1 MDFSVLYKSIMNYG
15 IYREAVHGKVFEPVP
30 MFWNFISGILIGMP
44 FQLFQI
50 QALIVSFLTNLLN
63 ISGSLKSVQVTMM
76 NNSKAIFLGFIGGSN
91 GTIAQAS
98 GAGMLLAIT
107 GFYLF
112 YQYTNGKGNFMRS
125 FIHLM
130 AVVATMFFFFG
141 SFTVRTP
148 HGQVKTEMG
157 GQILFDTVTNV
168 ADTAKK
174 EINNGMT
181 GFSNAEQSGDFIE
194 NYVVKPTANFINTG
208 NPAGI
213 IDSKTGETFDYEAA
227 SGKKQVG
234 GKKGQDY
241 VDNLSK
247 KDDYLKNDG
256 KQLGFQVAA
265 GFMGGMNLWIYSI
278 PIIAVN
284 STISALSLLVCVFV
298 IIIPL
303 SALLS
308 FIPWFR
314 NAFFTTI
321 KTTLGL
327 LVAPSI
333 LSVMLGFL
341 FFLMTQIDYAVL
353 SMIIG
358 KPQTNLEAAVSGLG
372 SIEFLIFLPVVFIL
386 KIVFMIVLW
395 KNRSGISQ
403 KISGTNMAAGNAELS
418 HMKMEWENLKNGFKE
433 KAEGGT
439 KVAVGAATENP
450 ALIADGASMVAPSM
464 TKGYSHFQDVK
475 ERRSEEIS
483 EPEIEETSEIEGIK
497 EETSENM
504 QVDEIPSE
512 ESQEIE
518 VATEGEVLSDEM
530 DNLEQEHTE
539 NFISEENQTIET
551 LETDKSDEV
560 DETMDVQNLQEN
572 TFIEKSFA
580 MEENLVSYEGV
591 IDEKDLISWEEANYD
606 LQEVRV

>member
-1 MDFSVLYKSIMNYG
+1 MNFSVLYKSIMNYG
-15 IYREAVHGKVFEPVP
+15 IYHETVHGKIVEPVP
-30 MFWNFISGILIGMP
+30 MFWNFISGIIIGMP

-76 NNSKAIFLGFIGGSN
+76 NNAKTIFLGFIGGSN

-141 SFTVRTP
+141 NFTVRTP
-148 HGQVKTEMG
+148 NGQFKTEMG

-208 NPAGI
+208 NPAGVV
-213 IDSKTGETFDYEAA
+213 DSETGKTFDYDKAKG
-227 SGKKQVG
+227 SG
-234 GKKGQDY
+234 GQAY
-241 VDNLSK
+241 VDDLAKGSK
-247 KDDYLKNDG
+247 GNPYLKNDG
-256 KQLGFQVAA
+256 KQLGFQIAA
-265 GFMGGMNLWIYSI
+265 GVMGGMNLWIYSV

-284 STISALSLLVCVFV
+284 STISALSLLVCVF
-298 IIIPL
+298 IILIPL

-341 FFLMTQIDYAVL
+341 FFLMTQIDYGVL

-418 HMKMEWENLKNGFKE
+418 HMKMEWENLKNGIKE
-433 KAEGGT
+433 KAEGGA

-450 ALIADGASMVAPSM
+450 ALIADGASMVAPNM
-464 TKGYSHFQDVK
+464 TNGFNRFQDMK
-475 ERRSEEIS
+475 EQRSEEVP
-483 EPEIEETSEIEGIK
+483 EPEVEENK

-504 QVDEIPSE
+504 QLDEIPSE

-518 VATEGEVLSDEM
+518 VPSEVEVFQDEV
-530 DNLEQEHTE
+530 DSLEPEHTE

-551 LETDKSDEV
+551 LETEETDEPV
-560 DETMDVQNLQEN
+560 DVQNLQDDSLVE
-572 TFIEKSFA
+572 TSFA
-580 MEENLVSYEGV
+580 MEETPVNDEAV
-591 IDEKDLISWEEANYD
+591 IDEKDLISWEEASHD

>member
-1 MDFSVLYKSIMNYG
+1 MNFSVLYKSIMNYG
-15 IYREAVHGKVFEPVP
+15 IYHETVHGKIVEPVP
-30 MFWNFISGILIGMP
+30 MFWNFISGIIIGMP

-76 NNSKAIFLGFIGGSN
+76 NNAKTIFLGFIGGSN

-141 SFTVRTP
+141 NFTVRTP
-148 HGQVKTEMG
+148 NGQFKTEMG

-168 ADTAKK
+168 ADNEKK

-208 NPAGI
+208 NPAGVV
-213 IDSKTGETFDYEAA
+213 DSETGKTFDYDKAKG
-227 SGKKQVG
+227 SG
-234 GKKGQDY
+234 GQDY
-241 VDNLSK
+241 VDKLAKGVKGNP
-247 KDDYLKNDG
+247 YLKNDG
-256 KQLGFQVAA
+256 KQLGFQIAA
-265 GFMGGMNLWIYSI
+265 GVMGGMNLWIYSV

-284 STISALSLLVCVFV
+284 STISALSLLVCVF
-298 IIIPL
+298 IILIPL

-341 FFLMTQIDYAVL
+341 FFLMTQIDYGVL
-353 SMIIG
+353 SLIIG

-403 KISGTNMAAGNAELS
+403 KISGTNMAAGNAEFS
-418 HMKMEWENLKNGFKE
+418 HMKMEWEQFKRSFKKN
-433 KAEGGT
+433 AEGGAKIAT
-439 KVAVGAATENP
+439 GVATENP
-450 ALIADGASMVAPSM
+450 ALIADGASMVAPNM
-464 TKGYSHFQDVK
+464 TKGFNRFQDMK
-475 ERRSEEIS
+475 EQRSEEVS
-483 EPEIEETSEIEGIK
+483 EPEIEENK

-518 VATEGEVLSDEM
+518 VSSEAEMFPDEVDS
-530 DNLEQEHTE
+530 LEPEHTE

-551 LETDKSDEV
+551 LETEETDEPV
-560 DETMDVQNLQEN
+560 DVQNLQDDSLVE
-572 TFIEKSFA
+572 TSFA
-580 MEENLVSYEGV
+580 MEETPVNDEAV
-591 IDEKDLISWEEANYD
+591 IDEKDLISWEEASHD

>member
-1 MDFSVLYKSIMNYG
+1 MNYG
-15 IYREAVHGKVFEPVP
+15 IYHETVHGKIVEPVP
-30 MFWNFISGILIGMP
+30 MFWNFISGIIIGMP

-76 NNSKAIFLGFIGGSN
+76 NNAKTIFLGFIGGSN

-141 SFTVRTP
+141 NFTVRTP
-148 HGQVKTEMG
+148 NGQFKTEMG

-208 NPAGI
+208 NPAGVV
-213 IDSKTGETFDYEAA
+213 DSETGKTFDYDKAKG
-227 SGKKQVG
+227 SG
-234 GKKGQDY
+234 GQAY
-241 VDNLSK
+241 VDDLAKGSK
-247 KDDYLKNDG
+247 GNPYLKNDG
-256 KQLGFQVAA
+256 KQLGFQIAA
-265 GFMGGMNLWIYSI
+265 GVMGGMNLWIYSV

-284 STISALSLLVCVFV
+284 STISALSLLVCVF
-298 IIIPL
+298 IILIPL

-341 FFLMTQIDYAVL
+341 FFLMTQIDYGVL
-353 SMIIG
+353 SLIIG

-403 KISGTNMAAGNAELS
+403 KISGTNMAAGNAEFS
-418 HMKMEWENLKNGFKE
+418 HMKMEWEQFKRSFKKN
-433 KAEGGT
+433 AEGGAKIAT
-439 KVAVGAATENP
+439 GVATENP
-450 ALIADGASMVAPSM
+450 ALIADGASMVAPNM
-464 TKGYSHFQDVK
+464 TNGFNRFQDMK
-475 ERRSEEIS
+475 EQRSEEVF
-483 EPEIEETSEIEGIK
+483 EPEIKENK

-518 VATEGEVLSDEM
+518 VSSEAEMFPDEVDS
-530 DNLEQEHTE
+530 LEPEHTE

-551 LETDKSDEV
+551 LETEETDEPV
-560 DETMDVQNLQEN
+560 DVQNLQDDSLVE
-572 TFIEKSFA
+572 TSFA
-580 MEENLVSYEGV
+580 MEETPVNDEAV
-591 IDEKDLISWEEANYD
+591 IDEKDLISWEEASHD
-606 LQEVRV
+606 LQEVRI

>member
-1 MDFSVLYKSIMNYG
+1 MNYG
-15 IYREAVHGKVFEPVP
+15 IYHETVHGKIVEPVP
-30 MFWNFISGILIGMP
+30 MFWNFISGIIIGMP

-76 NNSKAIFLGFIGGSN
+76 NNAKTIFLGFIGGSN

-141 SFTVRTP
+141 NFTVRTP
-148 HGQVKTEMG
+148 NGQFKTEMG

-208 NPAGI
+208 NPAGVV
-213 IDSKTGETFDYEAA
+213 DSETGKTFDYDKAKS
-227 SGKKQVG
+227 SG
-234 GKKGQDY
+234 GQAY
-241 VDNLSK
+241 VDDLAKGSK
-247 KDDYLKNDG
+247 GNPYLKNDG
-256 KQLGFQVAA
+256 KQLGFQIAA
-265 GFMGGMNLWIYSI
+265 GVMGGMNLWIYSV

-284 STISALSLLVCVFV
+284 STISALSLLVCVF
-298 IIIPL
+298 IILIPL

-341 FFLMTQIDYAVL
+341 FFLMTQIDYGVL

-418 HMKMEWENLKNGFKE
+418 HMKMEWENLKNGIKE
-433 KAEGGT
+433 KAEGGA

-450 ALIADGASMVAPSM
+450 ALIADGASMVAPNM
-464 TKGYSHFQDVK
+464 TNGFNRFQDMK
-475 ERRSEEIS
+475 EQRSEEVP
-483 EPEIEETSEIEGIK
+483 EPEVEENK

-518 VATEGEVLSDEM
+518 VPSEVEVFQDEV
-530 DNLEQEHTE
+530 DSLEPEHTE

-551 LETDKSDEV
+551 LETEETDEPV
-560 DETMDVQNLQEN
+560 DVQNLQDDSLVE
-572 TFIEKSFA
+572 TSFA
-580 MEENLVSYEGV
+580 MEETPVNDEAV
-591 IDEKDLISWEEANYD
+591 IDEKDLISWEEASHD

>member
-1 MDFSVLYKSIMNYG
+1 MNFSVLYKSIMNYG
-15 IYREAVHGKVFEPVP
+15 IYHETVHGKIVEPVP
-30 MFWNFISGILIGMP
+30 MFWNFISGIIIGMP

-76 NNSKAIFLGFIGGSN
+76 NNAKTIFLGFIGGSN

-141 SFTVRTP
+141 NFTVRTP
-148 HGQVKTEMG
+148 NGQYKTEMG

-208 NPAGI
+208 NPAGVV
-213 IDSKTGETFDYEAA
+213 DSETGKTFDYDKAKG
-227 SGKKQVG
+227 SG
-234 GKKGQDY
+234 GQAY
-241 VDNLSK
+241 VDDLAKGSK
-247 KDDYLKNDG
+247 GNPYLKNDG
-256 KQLGFQVAA
+256 KQLGFQIAA
-265 GFMGGMNLWIYSI
+265 GVMGGMNLWIYSV

-284 STISALSLLVCVFV
+284 STISALSLLVCVF
-298 IIIPL
+298 IILIPL

-341 FFLMTQIDYAVL
+341 FFLMTQIDYGVL
-353 SMIIG
+353 SLIIG

-386 KIVFMIVLW
+386 KIVFMIILW

-403 KISGTNMAAGNAELS
+403 KISGTNMAAGNAEFS
-418 HMKMEWENLKNGFKE
+418 HMKMEWEQFKRGFK
-433 KAEGGT
+433 KNAEGGAKIAT
-439 KVAVGAATENP
+439 GVATENP
-450 ALIADGASMVAPSM
+450 ALIVDGASMVAPNM
-464 TKGYSHFQDVK
+464 TNGFNRFQDMK
-475 ERRSEEIS
+475 EQRSEEVS
-483 EPEIEETSEIEGIK
+483 EPEIEENK

-518 VATEGEVLSDEM
+518 VPSEVDMFPDEM
-530 DNLEQEHTE
+530 DGLEQEHTE

-551 LETDKSDEV
+551 LETEETDEPV
-560 DETMDVQNLQEN
+560 DVQNLQDDSLVE
-572 TFIEKSFA
+572 TSFA
-580 MEENLVSYEGV
+580 MEETPVNDEVV
-591 IDEKDLISWEEANYD
+591 IDEKDLISWEEASHD

>member
-1 MDFSVLYKSIMNYG
+1 MNFSVLYKSIMNYG
-15 IYREAVHGKVFEPVP
+15 IYHETVHGKIVEPVP
-30 MFWNFISGILIGMP
+30 MFWNFISGIIIGMP

-50 QALIVSFLTNLLN
+50 QALIVSFLTNLFN

-76 NNSKAIFLGFIGGSN
+76 NNAKTIFLGFIGGSN

-141 SFTVRTP
+141 NFTVRTP
-148 HGQVKTEMG
+148 NGQFKTEMG

-208 NPAGI
+208 NPAGVV
-213 IDSKTGETFDYEAA
+213 DSETGKTFDYDKAKG
-227 SGKKQVG
+227 SG
-234 GKKGQDY
+234 GQDY
-241 VDNLSK
+241 VDKLAKGAKGNP
-247 KDDYLKNDG
+247 YLKNDG
-256 KQLGFQVAA
+256 KQLGFQIAA
-265 GFMGGMNLWIYSI
+265 GVMGGMNLWIYSV

-284 STISALSLLVCVFV
+284 STISALSLLVCVF
-298 IIIPL
+298 IILIPL

-341 FFLMTQIDYAVL
+341 FFLMTQIDYGVL

-403 KISGTNMAAGNAELS
+403 KISGTNMATGNAELS
-418 HMKMEWENLKNGFKE
+418 HMKMEWENFKNEFKE
-433 KAEGGT
+433 KAEGGA
-439 KVAVGAATENP
+439 KVAAGVATENP
-450 ALIADGASMVAPSM
+450 AFIADGASMVAPNM
-464 TKGYSHFQDVK
+464 TRGYNCFQEMKQQPSENLQEPEKQMEEQSPNDIQVSD
-475 ERRSEEIS
+475 ETQLQDQNASEE
-483 EPEIEETSEIEGIK
+483 
-497 EETSENM
+497 N
-504 QVDEIPSE
+504 QN
-512 ESQEIE
+512 IE
-518 VATEGEVLSDEM
+518 VPPEEHILTAEGNSTE
-530 DNLEQEHTE
+530 LENTE
-539 NFISEENQTIET
+539 NFISEENQT
-551 LETDKSDEV
+551 LENEGTTEQV
-560 DETMDVQNLQEN
+560 DVQDLKDNPD
-572 TFIEKSFA
+572 IEKSFA
-580 MEENLVSYEGV
+580 TEEEPMIEASMNQS
-591 IDEKDLISWEEANYD
+591 DFISWEEANYD
-606 LQEVRV
+606 LQEVRVEA

>member
-1 MDFSVLYKSIMNYG
+1 MNFSALYKSIMNYG
-15 IYREAVHGKVFEPVP
+15 IYHETVHGKIAEPVP
-30 MFWNFISGILIGMP
+30 MFWNFISGIIIGMP
-44 FQLFQI
+44 FQIFQI
-50 QALIVSFLTNLLN
+50 QALVVSFLTNLLN
-63 ISGSLKSVQVTMM
+63 ISGSLKSVQATMM
-76 NNSKAIFLGFIGGSN
+76 TNAKAIFLGFIGGSN
-91 GTIAQAS
+91 GAIAQAS

-112 YQYTNGKGNFMRS
+112 YQYTNGKGNFMRA

-141 SFTVRTP
+141 NFTVTTQA
-148 HGQVKTEMG
+148 GNSKTAMG
-157 GQILFDTVTNV
+157 GQILFDTVTNI

-174 EINNGMT
+174 QITNGMT
-181 GFSNAEQSGDFIE
+181 GFSEANQSGDFIE

-213 IDSKTGETFDYEAA
+213 VDSKTGETFDYAKA
-227 SGKKQVG
+227 
-234 GKKGQDY
+234 KGDDGQKY
-241 VDNLSK
+241 VDKLSK

-256 KQLGFQVAA
+256 KQLGFQIAA
-265 GFMGGMNLWIYSI
+265 GFMGGINLWIYAV

-284 STISALSLLVCVFV
+284 STISALSLLVCVF
-298 IIIPL
+298 IILIPL

-341 FFLMTQIDYAVL
+341 FFLMTQIDYGVL
-353 SMIIG
+353 SLIIG

-386 KIVFMIVLW
+386 KVVFMIILW

-403 KISGTNMAAGNAELS
+403 KISGTNMAAGNAEFS
-418 HMKMEWENLKNGFKE
+418 HMKMEWENFKNGFKE
-433 KAEGGT
+433 KAEGGA
-439 KVAVGAATENP
+439 KVAAGVATENP
-450 ALIADGASMVAPSM
+450 ALIADGASMVAPNI
-464 TKGYSHFQDVK
+464 TKGYNQLK
-475 ERRSEEIS
+475 EMKQQ
-483 EPEIEETSEIEGIK
+483 P
-497 EETSENM
+497 SENM
-504 QVDEIPSE
+504 QEPEKQMEEQNPNDGQVPNESQLEGQNASEENQNIEVPSE
-512 ESQEIE
+512 EHILTAEDNS
-518 VATEGEVLSDEM
+518 TE
-530 DNLEQEHTE
+530 LENTE
-539 NFISEENQTIET
+539 NFISEENQT
-551 LETDKSDEV
+551 LENEEITEQV
-560 DETMDVQNLQEN
+560 DVQDLQDN
-572 TFIEKSFA
+572 PDIEKSFA
-580 MEENLVSYEGV
+580 PEETPIIEVEVDQS
-591 IDEKDLISWEEANYD
+591 DLISWEEANRD

>member
-1 MDFSVLYKSIMNYG
+1 MNFSVLYKSIMNYG
-15 IYREAVHGKVFEPVP
+15 IYHETVHGKIVEPVP
-30 MFWNFISGILIGMP
+30 MFWNFISGIIIGMP

-76 NNSKAIFLGFIGGSN
+76 NNAKTIFLGFIGGSN
-91 GTIAQAS
+91 GKIAQAS

-141 SFTVRTP
+141 NFTVRTP
-148 HGQVKTEMG
+148 NGQFKTEMG

-208 NPAGI
+208 NPAGVV
-213 IDSKTGETFDYEAA
+213 DSETGKTFDYDKAKG
-227 SGKKQVG
+227 SG
-234 GKKGQDY
+234 GQDY
-241 VDNLSK
+241 VDKLAKSAKGNP
-247 KDDYLKNDG
+247 YLKNDC
-256 KQLGFQVAA
+256 KQLGFQIAA
-265 GFMGGMNLWIYSI
+265 GVMGGMNLWIYSV

-284 STISALSLLVCVFV
+284 STISALSLLVCVF
-298 IIIPL
+298 IILIPL

-341 FFLMTQIDYAVL
+341 FFLMTQIDYGVL

-418 HMKMEWENLKNGFKE
+418 HMKMEWENLKNGIKE
-433 KAEGGT
+433 KAEGGA
-439 KVAVGAATENP
+439 KFAVGAATENP
-450 ALIADGASMVAPSM
+450 ALIADGASMVAPNI
-464 TKGYSHFQDVK
+464 TKGYNQLQEMK
-475 ERRSEEIS
+475 QQPSEEVP
-483 EPEIEETSEIEGIK
+483 EPEVEENK

-504 QVDEIPSE
+504 QVDKIPSE

-518 VATEGEVLSDEM
+518 VPSEAEMFPDEVDS
-530 DNLEQEHTE
+530 LEPEHTE

-551 LETDKSDEV
+551 LETEETDEPV
-560 DETMDVQNLQEN
+560 DVQNLQDDSLVE
-572 TFIEKSFA
+572 TSFA
-580 MEENLVSYEGV
+580 MEETPVNDEAV
-591 IDEKDLISWEEANYD
+591 IDEKDLISWEEASQD

>member
-1 MDFSVLYKSIMNYG
+1 MNFSVLYKSIMNYG
-15 IYREAVHGKVFEPVP
+15 IYHETVHGKIVEPVP
-30 MFWNFISGILIGMP
+30 MFWNFISGIIIGMP

-76 NNSKAIFLGFIGGSN
+76 NNAKTIFLGFIGGSN

-141 SFTVRTP
+141 NFTVRTP
-148 HGQVKTEMG
+148 NGQFKTEMG

-208 NPAGI
+208 NPAGVV
-213 IDSKTGETFDYEAA
+213 DSETGKTFDYDKAKG
-227 SGKKQVG
+227 SG
-234 GKKGQDY
+234 GQAY
-241 VDNLSK
+241 VDDLAKGSK
-247 KDDYLKNDG
+247 GNPYLKNDG
-256 KQLGFQVAA
+256 KQLGFQIAA
-265 GFMGGMNLWIYSI
+265 GVMGGMNLWIYSV

-284 STISALSLLVCVFV
+284 STISALSLLVCVF
-298 IIIPL
+298 IILIPL

-341 FFLMTQIDYAVL
+341 FFLMTQIDYGVL

-403 KISGTNMAAGNAELS
+403 KISGTNMAAGNAEFS
-418 HMKMEWENLKNGFKE
+418 HMKMEWEQFKRSFKKN
-433 KAEGGT
+433 AEGGAKIAT
-439 KVAVGAATENP
+439 GVATENP
-450 ALIADGASMVAPSM
+450 ALIVDGASMVAPNM
-464 TKGYSHFQDVK
+464 TNGFNRFQDMK
-475 ERRSEEIS
+475 EQRSEEVS
-483 EPEIEETSEIEGIK
+483 EPEVEENK
-497 EETSENM
+497 EETSDM

-518 VATEGEVLSDEM
+518 VSSEAEMFPDEVDS
-530 DNLEQEHTE
+530 LEPEHTE

-551 LETDKSDEV
+551 LETEETDEPV
-560 DETMDVQNLQEN
+560 DVQNLQDDSLVE
-572 TFIEKSFA
+572 TSFA
-580 MEENLVSYEGV
+580 MEETPVNDEAV
-591 IDEKDLISWEEANYD
+591 IDEKDLISWEEASHD

>member
-1 MDFSVLYKSIMNYG
+1 MNFSVLYKSIMNYG
-15 IYREAVHGKVFEPVP
+15 IYHETVHGKIVEPVP
-30 MFWNFISGILIGMP
+30 MFWNFISGIIIGMP

-76 NNSKAIFLGFIGGSN
+76 NNAKTIFLGFIGGSN

-141 SFTVRTP
+141 NFTVRTP
-148 HGQVKTEMG
+148 NGQYKTEMG

-208 NPAGI
+208 NPAGVV
-213 IDSKTGETFDYEAA
+213 DSETGKTFDYDKAKD
-227 SGKKQVG
+227 SG
-234 GKKGQDY
+234 GQAY
-241 VDNLSK
+241 VDDLAKGSK
-247 KDDYLKNDG
+247 GNPYLKNDG
-256 KQLGFQVAA
+256 KQLGFQIAA
-265 GFMGGMNLWIYSI
+265 GVMGGMNLWIYSV

-284 STISALSLLVCVFV
+284 STISALSLLVCVF
-298 IIIPL
+298 IILIPL

-341 FFLMTQIDYAVL
+341 FFLMTQIDYGVL
-353 SMIIG
+353 SLIIG
-358 KPQTNLEAAVSGLG
+358 KPQINLEAAVSGLG

-403 KISGTNMAAGNAELS
+403 KISGTNMAAGNAEFS
-418 HMKMEWENLKNGFKE
+418 HMKMEWEQFKRGFK
-433 KAEGGT
+433 KNAEGGAKIAT
-439 KVAVGAATENP
+439 GVATENP
-450 ALIADGASMVAPSM
+450 ALIADGASMVAPNM
-464 TKGYSHFQDVK
+464 TNGFNRFQDMK
-475 ERRSEEIS
+475 EQRSEEVS
-483 EPEIEETSEIEGIK
+483 EPEMEENK

-518 VATEGEVLSDEM
+518 VPSEADMFLDEM
-530 DNLEQEHTE
+530 DGLEQEHTE

-551 LETDKSDEV
+551 LETE
-560 DETMDVQNLQEN
+560 ETEEPVDVQNLQDDSLVE
-572 TFIEKSFA
+572 TSFA
-580 MEENLVSYEGV
+580 MEETPVNDEAV
-591 IDEKDLISWEEANYD
+591 IDEKDLISWEEASHD

>member
-1 MDFSVLYKSIMNYG
+1 MNFSVLYKSIMNYG
-15 IYREAVHGKVFEPVP
+15 IYHETVHGKIVEPVP
-30 MFWNFISGILIGMP
+30 MFWNFISGIIIGMP

-76 NNSKAIFLGFIGGSN
+76 NNAKTIFLGFIGGSN

-112 YQYTNGKGNFMRS
+112 YQYTNGKGNFIRS

-141 SFTVRTP
+141 NFTVRTP
-148 HGQVKTEMG
+148 NGQFKTEMG

-208 NPAGI
+208 NPAGVV
-213 IDSKTGETFDYEAA
+213 DSETGKTFDYAKA
-227 SGKKQVG
+227 KGSG
-234 GKKGQDY
+234 GQDY
-241 VDNLSK
+241 VDKLAKGSK
-247 KDDYLKNDG
+247 GNPYLKNDG
-256 KQLGFQVAA
+256 KQLGFQIAA
-265 GFMGGMNLWIYSI
+265 GVMGGMNLWIYSV

-284 STISALSLLVCVFV
+284 STISALSLLVCVF
-298 IIIPL
+298 IILIPL

-341 FFLMTQIDYAVL
+341 FFLMTQIDYGVL
-353 SMIIG
+353 SLIIG

-403 KISGTNMAAGNAELS
+403 KISGTNMAAGNAEFS
-418 HMKMEWENLKNGFKE
+418 HMKMEWEQFKRGFK
-433 KAEGGT
+433 KNAEGGAKIAT
-439 KVAVGAATENP
+439 GVATENP
-450 ALIADGASMVAPSM
+450 ALIADGASMVAPNM
-464 TKGYSHFQDVK
+464 TNGFNRFQNMK
-475 ERRSEEIS
+475 EQRSEEVS
-483 EPEIEETSEIEGIK
+483 EPEIEENK

-518 VATEGEVLSDEM
+518 VPSEVDMFPDEM
-530 DNLEQEHTE
+530 DGLEQEHTE

-551 LETDKSDEV
+551 LEIEETDEPV
-560 DETMDVQNLQEN
+560 DVQNLQDDSLVE
-572 TFIEKSFA
+572 TSFA
-580 MEENLVSYEGV
+580 MEETPVNDEAV
-591 IDEKDLISWEEANYD
+591 IDEKDLISWEEASHD

>member
-1 MDFSVLYKSIMNYG
+1 MNFSVLYKSIMNYG
-15 IYREAVHGKVFEPVP
+15 IYHETVHGKIVEPVP
-30 MFWNFISGILIGMP
+30 MFWNFISGIIIGMP

-76 NNSKAIFLGFIGGSN
+76 NNAKTIFLGFIGGSN

-141 SFTVRTP
+141 NFTVRTP
-148 HGQVKTEMG
+148 NGQFKTEMG
-157 GQILFDTVTNV
+157 GQVLFDTVTNV

-208 NPAGI
+208 NPAGVV
-213 IDSKTGETFDYEAA
+213 DSETGKTFDYDKAKG
-227 SGKKQVG
+227 SG
-234 GKKGQDY
+234 GQAY
-241 VDNLSK
+241 VDDLAKGAKGNP
-247 KDDYLKNDG
+247 YLKNDG
-256 KQLGFQVAA
+256 KQLGFQIAA
-265 GFMGGMNLWIYSI
+265 GVMGGMNLWIYSV

-284 STISALSLLVCVFV
+284 STISALSLLVCVF
-298 IIIPL
+298 IILIPL

-341 FFLMTQIDYAVL
+341 FFLMTQIDYGVL

-372 SIEFLIFLPVVFIL
+372 SIEFLILLPVVFIL

-403 KISGTNMAAGNAELS
+403 KISGTNMATGNAELS
-418 HMKMEWENLKNGFKE
+418 HMKMEWENFKNEFKE
-433 KAEGGT
+433 KAEGGA

-450 ALIADGASMVAPSM
+450 AFIADGASMVAPNM
-464 TKGYSHFQDVK
+464 TRGYNCFQEMKQQPSENLQEPEKQMEEQRPNDIQVSD
-475 ERRSEEIS
+475 ETQLQDQNASEE
-483 EPEIEETSEIEGIK
+483 
-497 EETSENM
+497 N
-504 QVDEIPSE
+504 QN
-512 ESQEIE
+512 IE
-518 VATEGEVLSDEM
+518 VPPEEHILTAEGNSTE
-530 DNLEQEHTE
+530 LENTE
-539 NFISEENQTIET
+539 NFISEENQR
-551 LETDKSDEV
+551 LENEGTTEQV
-560 DETMDVQNLQEN
+560 DVQDLKDNPD
-572 TFIEKSFA
+572 IEKSFA
-580 MEENLVSYEGV
+580 TEEEPMIEASMNQS
-591 IDEKDLISWEEANYD
+591 DFISWEEANYD
-606 LQEVRV
+606 LQEVRVEA

>member
-1 MDFSVLYKSIMNYG
+1 MNFSVLYKSIMNYG
-15 IYREAVHGKVFEPVP
+15 IYHETVHGKIVEPVP
-30 MFWNFISGILIGMP
+30 MFWNFISGIIIGMP

-76 NNSKAIFLGFIGGSN
+76 NNAKTIFLGFIGGSN

-141 SFTVRTP
+141 NFTVRTP
-148 HGQVKTEMG
+148 NGQFKTEMG

-208 NPAGI
+208 NPAGVV
-213 IDSKTGETFDYEAA
+213 DSETGKTFDYDKAKG
-227 SGKKQVG
+227 SG
-234 GKKGQDY
+234 GQAY
-241 VDNLSK
+241 VDDLAKGSK
-247 KDDYLKNDG
+247 GNPYLKNDG
-256 KQLGFQVAA
+256 KQLGFQIAA
-265 GFMGGMNLWIYSI
+265 GVMGGMNLWIYSV

-284 STISALSLLVCVFV
+284 STISALSLLVCVF
-298 IIIPL
+298 IILIPL

-341 FFLMTQIDYAVL
+341 FFLMTQIDYGVL
-353 SMIIG
+353 SLIIG

-403 KISGTNMAAGNAELS
+403 KISGTNMATGNAEFS
-418 HMKMEWENLKNGFKE
+418 HMKMEWEQFKRGFK
-433 KAEGGT
+433 KNAEGGAKIAT
-439 KVAVGAATENP
+439 GVATENP
-450 ALIADGASMVAPSM
+450 ALIADGASMVAPNM
-464 TKGYSHFQDVK
+464 TNGFNRFQDMK
-475 ERRSEEIS
+475 EQRSEEVS
-483 EPEIEETSEIEGIK
+483 EPEIEENK

-518 VATEGEVLSDEM
+518 VPSEAEMFPDEM
-530 DNLEQEHTE
+530 DGLEQEHTE

-551 LETDKSDEV
+551 LEIEETDEPV
-560 DETMDVQNLQEN
+560 DVQNLQDDSLVE
-572 TFIEKSFA
+572 TSFA
-580 MEENLVSYEGV
+580 MEETPVNDEAV
-591 IDEKDLISWEEANYD
+591 IDEKDLISWEEASHD
-606 LQEVRV
+606 LQEVRI

>member
-1 MDFSVLYKSIMNYG
+1 MNFSVLYKSIMNYG
-15 IYREAVHGKVFEPVP
+15 IYHETVHGKIVEPVP
-30 MFWNFISGILIGMP
+30 MFWNFISGIIIGMP

-76 NNSKAIFLGFIGGSN
+76 NNAKTIFLGFIGGSN

-141 SFTVRTP
+141 NFTVRTP
-148 HGQVKTEMG
+148 NGQFKTEMG

-181 GFSNAEQSGDFIE
+181 GFSNAAQSGDFIE

-208 NPAGI
+208 NPAGVV
-213 IDSKTGETFDYEAA
+213 DSETGKTFDYDKAKS
-227 SGKKQVG
+227 SG
-234 GKKGQDY
+234 GQAY
-241 VDNLSK
+241 VDDLAKGSK
-247 KDDYLKNDG
+247 GNPYLKNDG
-256 KQLGFQVAA
+256 KQLGFQIAA
-265 GFMGGMNLWIYSI
+265 GVMGGMNLWIYSV

-284 STISALSLLVCVFV
+284 STISALSLLVCVF
-298 IIIPL
+298 IILIPL

-341 FFLMTQIDYAVL
+341 FFLMTQIDYGVL

-433 KAEGGT
+433 KAEGGA

-450 ALIADGASMVAPSM
+450 ALIADGASMVMVAPNM
-464 TKGYSHFQDVK
+464 TNGFNRFQDMK
-475 ERRSEEIS
+475 EQRSEEVP
-483 EPEIEETSEIEGIK
+483 EPEVEENK

-518 VATEGEVLSDEM
+518 VPSEVDVFPDEV
-530 DNLEQEHTE
+530 DSLEPEHTE

-551 LETDKSDEV
+551 LETEETDEPV
-560 DETMDVQNLQEN
+560 DVQNLQDDSLVE
-572 TFIEKSFA
+572 TSFA
-580 MEENLVSYEGV
+580 MEERPVNDDVV
-591 IDEKDLISWEEANYD
+591 IDEKDLISWEEASHD

>member
-1 MDFSVLYKSIMNYG
+1 MNYG
-15 IYREAVHGKVFEPVP
+15 IYHETVHGKIVEPVP
-30 MFWNFISGILIGMP
+30 MFWNFISGIIIGMP

-63 ISGSLKSVQVTMM
+63 ISGSLKSVQVTMI
-76 NNSKAIFLGFIGGSN
+76 NNAKTIFLGFIGGSN

-141 SFTVRTP
+141 NFTVRTP
-148 HGQVKTEMG
+148 NGQFKTEMG
-157 GQILFDTVTNV
+157 GQILFDTVTSV

-208 NPAGI
+208 NPAGVV
-213 IDSKTGETFDYEAA
+213 DSETGKTFDYDKAKG
-227 SGKKQVG
+227 SG
-234 GKKGQDY
+234 GQDY
-241 VDNLSK
+241 VDKLAKGAKGNP
-247 KDDYLKNDG
+247 YLKNDG
-256 KQLGFQVAA
+256 KQLGFQIAA
-265 GFMGGMNLWIYSI
+265 GVMGGMNLWIYSV

-284 STISALSLLVCVFV
+284 STISALSLLVCVF
-298 IIIPL
+298 IILIPL

-308 FIPWFR
+308 FISWFR

-341 FFLMTQIDYAVL
+341 FFLMTQIDYGVL
-353 SMIIG
+353 SLIIG

-403 KISGTNMAAGNAELS
+403 KISGTNMAAGNAEFS
-418 HMKMEWENLKNGFKE
+418 QMKMEWEQFKRGFK
-433 KAEGGT
+433 KNAEGGAKIAT
-439 KVAVGAATENP
+439 GVATENP
-450 ALIADGASMVAPSM
+450 ALIVDGASMVAPNM
-464 TKGYSHFQDVK
+464 TNGFNRFQDMK
-475 ERRSEEIS
+475 EQRSEEVS
-483 EPEIEETSEIEGIK
+483 EPEIEENK

-518 VATEGEVLSDEM
+518 VSSEAEMFPDEVDS
-530 DNLEQEHTE
+530 LEPEHTE

-551 LETDKSDEV
+551 LETEETDEPV
-560 DETMDVQNLQEN
+560 DVQNLQDDSLVE
-572 TFIEKSFA
+572 TSFA
-580 MEENLVSYEGV
+580 MEETPVNDEVV
-591 IDEKDLISWEEANYD
+591 IDEKDLISWEEASHD

>member
-1 MDFSVLYKSIMNYG
+1 MNFSVLYKSIMNYG
-15 IYREAVHGKVFEPVP
+15 IYHETVHGKIVEPVP
-30 MFWNFISGILIGMP
+30 MFWNFISGIIIGMP

-76 NNSKAIFLGFIGGSN
+76 NNAKTIFLGFIGGSN

-141 SFTVRTP
+141 NFTVRTP
-148 HGQVKTEMG
+148 NGQFKTEMG

-208 NPAGI
+208 NPAGVV
-213 IDSKTGETFDYEAA
+213 DSETGKTFDYDKAKG
-227 SGKKQVG
+227 SG
-234 GKKGQDY
+234 GQDY
-241 VDNLSK
+241 VDKLAKGSK
-247 KDDYLKNDG
+247 GNPYLKNDG
-256 KQLGFQVAA
+256 KQLGFQIAA
-265 GFMGGMNLWIYSI
+265 GVMGGMNLWIYSV

-284 STISALSLLVCVFV
+284 STISALSLLVCVF
-298 IIIPL
+298 IILIPL

-341 FFLMTQIDYAVL
+341 FFLMTQIDYGVL
-353 SMIIG
+353 SLIIG

-403 KISGTNMAAGNAELS
+403 KISGTNMAAGNAEFS
-418 HMKMEWENLKNGFKE
+418 HMKMEWEQFKRGFK
-433 KAEGGT
+433 KNVEGGAKIAT
-439 KVAVGAATENP
+439 GVATENP
-450 ALIADGASMVAPSM
+450 ALIADGASMVAPNM
-464 TKGYSHFQDVK
+464 TNGFNRFQDMK
-475 ERRSEEIS
+475 EQRSEEVS
-483 EPEIEETSEIEGIK
+483 EPEIEENK

-504 QVDEIPSE
+504 QVDEISSE

-518 VATEGEVLSDEM
+518 VPSEVDMFPDKM
-530 DNLEQEHTE
+530 DGLEQEHTE

-551 LETDKSDEV
+551 LETEETDEPV
-560 DETMDVQNLQEN
+560 DVQNLQDDSLVE
-572 TFIEKSFA
+572 TSFA
-580 MEENLVSYEGV
+580 MEETPVNDEAV
-591 IDEKDLISWEEANYD
+591 IDEKDLISWEEASHD

>member
-1 MDFSVLYKSIMNYG
+1 MNYG
-15 IYREAVHGKVFEPVP
+15 IYHETVHGKIVEPVP
-30 MFWNFISGILIGMP
+30 MFWNFISGIIIGMP

-76 NNSKAIFLGFIGGSN
+76 NNAKTIFLGFIGGSN

-141 SFTVRTP
+141 NFTVRTP
-148 HGQVKTEMG
+148 NGQFKTEMG

-208 NPAGI
+208 NPAGVV
-213 IDSKTGETFDYEAA
+213 DSETGKTFDYDKAKG
-227 SGKKQVG
+227 SG
-234 GKKGQDY
+234 GQAY
-241 VDNLSK
+241 VDDLAKGSK
-247 KDDYLKNDG
+247 GNPYLKNDG
-256 KQLGFQVAA
+256 KQLGFQIAA
-265 GFMGGMNLWIYSI
+265 GVMGGMNLWIYSV

-284 STISALSLLVCVFV
+284 STISALSLLVCVF
-298 IIIPL
+298 IILIPL

-341 FFLMTQIDYAVL
+341 FFLMTQIDYGVL

-418 HMKMEWENLKNGFKE
+418 HMKMEWENLKNGIKE
-433 KAEGGT
+433 KAEGGA

-450 ALIADGASMVAPSM
+450 ALIADGASMVAPNM
-464 TKGYSHFQDVK
+464 TNGFNRFQDMK
-475 ERRSEEIS
+475 EQRSEEV
-483 EPEIEETSEIEGIK
+483 PEVEENK

-518 VATEGEVLSDEM
+518 VPSEVDVFPDEV
-530 DNLEQEHTE
+530 DSLEPEHTE

-551 LETDKSDEV
+551 LETEETDEPV
-560 DETMDVQNLQEN
+560 DVQNLQDDSLVE
-572 TFIEKSFA
+572 TSFA
-580 MEENLVSYEGV
+580 MEETPVNDDVV
-591 IDEKDLISWEEANYD
+591 IDEKDLISWEEASHD

>member
-1 MDFSVLYKSIMNYG
+1 MNFSVLYKSIMNYG
-15 IYREAVHGKVFEPVP
+15 IYHETVHGKIVEPVP
-30 MFWNFISGILIGMP
+30 MFWNFISGIIIGMP

-76 NNSKAIFLGFIGGSN
+76 NNAKTIFLGFIGGSN

-141 SFTVRTP
+141 NFTVRTP
-148 HGQVKTEMG
+148 NGQFKTEMG

-208 NPAGI
+208 NPAGVV
-213 IDSKTGETFDYEAA
+213 DSETGKTFDYDKAKG
-227 SGKKQVG
+227 SGGQAYADDLA
-234 GKKGQDY
+234 KG
-241 VDNLSK
+241 SK
-247 KDDYLKNDG
+247 GNPYLKNDG
-256 KQLGFQVAA
+256 KQLGFQIAA
-265 GFMGGMNLWIYSI
+265 GVMGGMNLWIYSV

-284 STISALSLLVCVFV
+284 STISALSLLVCVF
-298 IIIPL
+298 IILIPL

-341 FFLMTQIDYAVL
+341 FFLMTQIDYGVL
-353 SMIIG
+353 SLIIG

-403 KISGTNMAAGNAELS
+403 KISGTNMAAGNAEFS
-418 HMKMEWENLKNGFKE
+418 HMKMEWEQFKRGFK
-433 KAEGGT
+433 KNAEGGAKIAT
-439 KVAVGAATENP
+439 GVATENP
-450 ALIADGASMVAPSM
+450 ALIVDGASMVAPNM
-464 TKGYSHFQDVK
+464 TNGFNRFQDMK
-475 ERRSEEIS
+475 EQRSEEVT
-483 EPEIEETSEIEGIK
+483 EPEVEENK
-497 EETSENM
+497 EETSDM

-518 VATEGEVLSDEM
+518 VSSEAEMFPDEVDS
-530 DNLEQEHTE
+530 LEPEHTE

-551 LETDKSDEV
+551 LETEETDEPV
-560 DETMDVQNLQEN
+560 DVQNLQDDSLVE
-572 TFIEKSFA
+572 TSFA
-580 MEENLVSYEGV
+580 MEETPVNDEVV
-591 IDEKDLISWEEANYD
+591 IDEKDLISWEEASHD

>member
-1 MDFSVLYKSIMNYG
+1 MNFSVLYKSIMNYG
-15 IYREAVHGKVFEPVP
+15 IYHETVHGKIVEPVP
-30 MFWNFISGILIGMP
+30 MFWNFISGIIIGMP

-76 NNSKAIFLGFIGGSN
+76 NNAKTIFLGFIGGSN

-141 SFTVRTP
+141 NFTVRTP
-148 HGQVKTEMG
+148 NGQFKTEMG

-208 NPAGI
+208 NPAGVV
-213 IDSKTGETFDYEAA
+213 DSETGKTFDYDKAKG
-227 SGKKQVG
+227 SG
-234 GKKGQDY
+234 GQAY
-241 VDNLSK
+241 VDDLAKGSK
-247 KDDYLKNDG
+247 GNPYLKNDG
-256 KQLGFQVAA
+256 KQLGFQIAA
-265 GFMGGMNLWIYSI
+265 GVMGGMNLWIYSV

-284 STISALSLLVCVFV
+284 STISALSLLVCVF
-298 IIIPL
+298 IILIPL

-341 FFLMTQIDYAVL
+341 FFLMTQIDYGVL
-353 SMIIG
+353 SLIIG

-403 KISGTNMAAGNAELS
+403 KISGTNMAAGNAEFS
-418 HMKMEWENLKNGFKE
+418 HMKMEWEQFKRSFKKN
-433 KAEGGT
+433 AEGGAKIAT
-439 KVAVGAATENP
+439 GVATENP
-450 ALIADGASMVAPSM
+450 ALIVDGASMVAPNM
-464 TKGYSHFQDVK
+464 TNGFNRFQDMK
-475 ERRSEEIS
+475 EQRSEEVT
-483 EPEIEETSEIEGIK
+483 EPEVEENK
-497 EETSENM
+497 EETSDM

-518 VATEGEVLSDEM
+518 VSSEAEMFPDEVDS
-530 DNLEQEHTE
+530 LEPEHTE

-551 LETDKSDEV
+551 LETEETDEPV
-560 DETMDVQNLQEN
+560 DVQNLQDDSLVE
-572 TFIEKSFA
+572 TSFA
-580 MEENLVSYEGV
+580 MEETPVNDEAV
-591 IDEKDLISWEEANYD
+591 IDEKDLISWEEASHD

>member
-1 MDFSVLYKSIMNYG
+1 MNFSVLYKSIMNYG
-15 IYREAVHGKVFEPVP
+15 IYHETVHGKIVEPVP
-30 MFWNFISGILIGMP
+30 MFWNFISGIIIGMP

-76 NNSKAIFLGFIGGSN
+76 NNAKTIFLGFIGGSN

-141 SFTVRTP
+141 NFTVRTP
-148 HGQVKTEMG
+148 NGQFKTEMG

-208 NPAGI
+208 NPAGVV
-213 IDSKTGETFDYEAA
+213 DSETGKTFDYDKAKG
-227 SGKKQVG
+227 SG
-234 GKKGQDY
+234 GQAY
-241 VDNLSK
+241 VDDLAKGSK
-247 KDDYLKNDG
+247 GNPYLKNDG
-256 KQLGFQVAA
+256 KQLGFQIAA
-265 GFMGGMNLWIYSI
+265 GVMGGMNLWIYSV

-284 STISALSLLVCVFV
+284 STISALSLLVCVF
-298 IIIPL
+298 IILIPL

-341 FFLMTQIDYAVL
+341 FFLMTQIDYGVL
-353 SMIIG
+353 SLIIG

-403 KISGTNMAAGNAELS
+403 KISGTNMAAGNAEFS
-418 HMKMEWENLKNGFKE
+418 HMKMEWEQFKRSFKKN
-433 KAEGGT
+433 AEGGAKIAT
-439 KVAVGAATENP
+439 GVATENP
-450 ALIADGASMVAPSM
+450 ALIVDGASMVVPNM
-464 TKGYSHFQDVK
+464 TNGFNRFQDMK
-475 ERRSEEIS
+475 EQRSEEVS
-483 EPEIEETSEIEGIK
+483 EPEIEENK

-518 VATEGEVLSDEM
+518 VSSEADMFPDEVDG
-530 DNLEQEHTE
+530 LELEHTE

-551 LETDKSDEV
+551 LETEETDEPV
-560 DETMDVQNLQEN
+560 DVQNLQDDSLVE
-572 TFIEKSFA
+572 TSFA
-580 MEENLVSYEGV
+580 MEETPVNDEAV
-591 IDEKDLISWEEANYD
+591 IDEKDLISWEEASHD

>member
-1 MDFSVLYKSIMNYG
+1 MNFSVLYKSIMNYG
-15 IYREAVHGKVFEPVP
+15 IYHETVHGKIVEPVP
-30 MFWNFISGILIGMP
+30 MFWNFISGIIIGMP

-76 NNSKAIFLGFIGGSN
+76 NNAKTIFLGFIGGSN

-141 SFTVRTP
+141 NFTVRTP
-148 HGQVKTEMG
+148 NGQYKTEMG

-168 ADTAKK
+168 ADTVKK

-208 NPAGI
+208 NPAGVV
-213 IDSKTGETFDYEAA
+213 DFETGKTFDYDKAKG
-227 SGKKQVG
+227 SG
-234 GKKGQDY
+234 GQDY
-241 VDNLSK
+241 VDKLAKGSK
-247 KDDYLKNDG
+247 GNPYLKNDG
-256 KQLGFQVAA
+256 KQLGFQIAA
-265 GFMGGMNLWIYSI
+265 GAMGGMNLWIYSV

-284 STISALSLLVCVFV
+284 STISALSLLVCVF
-298 IIIPL
+298 IILIPL

-341 FFLMTQIDYAVL
+341 FFLMTQIDYGVL
-353 SMIIG
+353 SLIIG

-403 KISGTNMAAGNAELS
+403 KISGTNMAAGNAEFS
-418 HMKMEWENLKNGFKE
+418 HMKMEWEQFKRGFK
-433 KAEGGT
+433 KNAEGGAKIAT
-439 KVAVGAATENP
+439 GVATENP
-450 ALIADGASMVAPSM
+450 ELIADGASMVAPNM
-464 TKGYSHFQDVK
+464 TNGFNRFQDMK
-475 ERRSEEIS
+475 EQRSEEVS
-483 EPEIEETSEIEGIK
+483 EPEIEENK

-518 VATEGEVLSDEM
+518 VPSEVDTFPDEM
-530 DNLEQEHTE
+530 DGLEQEHTE

-551 LETDKSDEV
+551 LETEETDEPV
-560 DETMDVQNLQEN
+560 DVQNLQDDSLVE
-572 TFIEKSFA
+572 TSFA
-580 MEENLVSYEGV
+580 MEETPVNDEAV
-591 IDEKDLISWEEANYD
+591 IDEKDLISWEEASHD

>member
-1 MDFSVLYKSIMNYG
+1 MNFSVLYKSIMNYG
-15 IYREAVHGKVFEPVP
+15 IYHETVHGKIVEPVP
-30 MFWNFISGILIGMP
+30 MFWNFISGIIIGMP

-76 NNSKAIFLGFIGGSN
+76 NNAKTIFLGFIGGSN

-141 SFTVRTP
+141 NFTVRTP
-148 HGQVKTEMG
+148 NGQFKTEMG

-208 NPAGI
+208 NPAGVV
-213 IDSKTGETFDYEAA
+213 DSETGKTFDYDKAKG
-227 SGKKQVG
+227 SG
-234 GKKGQDY
+234 GQAY
-241 VDNLSK
+241 VDDLAKGSK
-247 KDDYLKNDG
+247 GNPYLKNDG
-256 KQLGFQVAA
+256 KQLGFQIAA
-265 GFMGGMNLWIYSI
+265 GVMGGMNLWIYSV

-284 STISALSLLVCVFV
+284 STISALSLLVCVF
-298 IIIPL
+298 IILIPL

-341 FFLMTQIDYAVL
+341 FFLMTQIDYGVL
-353 SMIIG
+353 SLIIG

-403 KISGTNMAAGNAELS
+403 KILGTNMAAGNAEFS
-418 HMKMEWENLKNGFKE
+418 HMKMEWEQFKRSFKKN
-433 KAEGGT
+433 AEGGAKIAT
-439 KVAVGAATENP
+439 GVATENP
-450 ALIADGASMVAPSM
+450 ALIADGASMVAPNM
-464 TKGYSHFQDVK
+464 TNGFNRFQDMK
-475 ERRSEEIS
+475 EQRSEEVF
-483 EPEIEETSEIEGIK
+483 EPEIKENK

-518 VATEGEVLSDEM
+518 VSSEAEMFPDEVDS
-530 DNLEQEHTE
+530 LEPEHTE

-551 LETDKSDEV
+551 LETEETDEPV
-560 DETMDVQNLQEN
+560 DVQNLQDDSLVE
-572 TFIEKSFA
+572 TSFA
-580 MEENLVSYEGV
+580 MEETPVNDEAV
-591 IDEKDLISWEEANYD
+591 IDEKDLISWEEASHD
-606 LQEVRV
+606 LQEVRI

>member
-1 MDFSVLYKSIMNYG
+1 MNFSVLYKSIMNYG
-15 IYREAVHGKVFEPVP
+15 IYHETVHGKIVEPVP
-30 MFWNFISGILIGMP
+30 MFWNFISGIIIGMP

-76 NNSKAIFLGFIGGSN
+76 NNAKTIFLGFIGGSN

-130 AVVATMFFFFG
+130 VVVATMFFFFG
-141 SFTVRTP
+141 NFTVRTP
-148 HGQVKTEMG
+148 NGQFKTEMG

-208 NPAGI
+208 NPAGVV
-213 IDSKTGETFDYEAA
+213 DSETGKTFDYDKAKG
-227 SGKKQVG
+227 SG
-234 GKKGQDY
+234 GQDY
-241 VDNLSK
+241 VDKLAKGAKGNP
-247 KDDYLKNDG
+247 YLKNDG
-256 KQLGFQVAA
+256 KQLGFQIAA
-265 GFMGGMNLWIYSI
+265 GVMGGMNLWIYSV

-284 STISALSLLVCVFV
+284 STISALSLLVCVF
-298 IIIPL
+298 IILIPL

-341 FFLMTQIDYAVL
+341 FFLMTQIDYGVL

-403 KISGTNMAAGNAELS
+403 KISGTNMAAGNAEFS
-418 HMKMEWENLKNGFKE
+418 HMKMEWEQFKRGFK
-433 KAEGGT
+433 KNAEGGAKIAT
-439 KVAVGAATENP
+439 GVATENP
-450 ALIADGASMVAPSM
+450 ALIADGASMVAPNM
-464 TKGYSHFQDVK
+464 TNGFNRFQDMK
-475 ERRSEEIS
+475 EQRSEEVS
-483 EPEIEETSEIEGIK
+483 EPEIEENK

-504 QVDEIPSE
+504 QVDEIPLE

-518 VATEGEVLSDEM
+518 VSSEAERFPDEVDS
-530 DNLEQEHTE
+530 LEPEHTE

-551 LETDKSDEV
+551 LETEETDEPV
-560 DETMDVQNLQEN
+560 DVQNLQDDSLVE
-572 TFIEKSFA
+572 TSFA
-580 MEENLVSYEGV
+580 MEETPVNDDVV
-591 IDEKDLISWEEANYD
+591 IDEKDLISWEEASHD

>member
-1 MDFSVLYKSIMNYG
+1 MNFSVLYKSIMNYG
-15 IYREAVHGKVFEPVP
+15 IYHETVHGKIVEPVP
-30 MFWNFISGILIGMP
+30 MFWNFISGIIIGMP

-76 NNSKAIFLGFIGGSN
+76 NNAKTIFLGFIGGSN

-141 SFTVRTP
+141 NFTVRTP
-148 HGQVKTEMG
+148 NGQFKTEMG

-208 NPAGI
+208 NPAGVV
-213 IDSKTGETFDYEAA
+213 DSETGKTFDYDKAKG
-227 SGKKQVG
+227 SG
-234 GKKGQDY
+234 GQAY
-241 VDNLSK
+241 VDDLAKGSK
-247 KDDYLKNDG
+247 GNPYLKNDG
-256 KQLGFQVAA
+256 KQLGFQIAA
-265 GFMGGMNLWIYSI
+265 GVMGGMNLWIYSV

-284 STISALSLLVCVFV
+284 STISALSLLVCVF
-298 IIIPL
+298 IILIPL

-308 FIPWFR
+308 FIPGFR

-341 FFLMTQIDYAVL
+341 FFLMTQIDYGVL
-353 SMIIG
+353 SLIIG

-403 KISGTNMAAGNAELS
+403 KISGTNMAAGNAEFS
-418 HMKMEWENLKNGFKE
+418 HMKMEWEQFKRSFKKN
-433 KAEGGT
+433 AEGGAKIAT
-439 KVAVGAATENP
+439 GVATENP
-450 ALIADGASMVAPSM
+450 ALIVDGASMVAPNM
-464 TKGYSHFQDVK
+464 TSGFNRFQDMK
-475 ERRSEEIS
+475 EQRSEEVS
-483 EPEIEETSEIEGIK
+483 EPEIEENK

-518 VATEGEVLSDEM
+518 VSSEAEMFPDEVDS
-530 DNLEQEHTE
+530 LEPEHTE

-551 LETDKSDEV
+551 LETEETDEPV
-560 DETMDVQNLQEN
+560 DVQNLQDDSLVE
-572 TFIEKSFA
+572 TSFA
-580 MEENLVSYEGV
+580 MEETPVNDEAV
-591 IDEKDLISWEEANYD
+591 IDEKDLISWEEASHD

>member
-1 MDFSVLYKSIMNYG
+1 MNFSVLYKSIMNYG
-15 IYREAVHGKVFEPVP
+15 IYHETVHGKIVEPVP
-30 MFWNFISGILIGMP
+30 MFWNFISGIIIGMP

-76 NNSKAIFLGFIGGSN
+76 NNAKTIFLGFIGGSN

-125 FIHLM
+125 FIHLL

-141 SFTVRTP
+141 NFTVRTP
-148 HGQVKTEMG
+148 NGQFKTEMG

-208 NPAGI
+208 NPAGVV
-213 IDSKTGETFDYEAA
+213 DSETGKTFDYDKAKG
-227 SGKKQVG
+227 SG
-234 GKKGQDY
+234 GQAY
-241 VDNLSK
+241 VDDLAKGSK
-247 KDDYLKNDG
+247 GNPYLKNDG
-256 KQLGFQVAA
+256 KQLGFQIAA
-265 GFMGGMNLWIYSI
+265 GVMGGMNLWIYSV

-284 STISALSLLVCVFV
+284 STISALSLLVCVF
-298 IIIPL
+298 IILIPL

-341 FFLMTQIDYAVL
+341 FFLMTQIDYGVL
-353 SMIIG
+353 SLIIG

-418 HMKMEWENLKNGFKE
+418 HMKMEWEQFKRSFKKN
-433 KAEGGT
+433 AEGGAKIAT
-439 KVAVGAATENP
+439 GVATENP
-450 ALIADGASMVAPSM
+450 ALIADGASMVAPNM
-464 TKGYSHFQDVK
+464 TNGFNRFQDMK
-475 ERRSEEIS
+475 EQRSEEVS
-483 EPEIEETSEIEGIK
+483 EPEIKENK

-518 VATEGEVLSDEM
+518 VSSEAEMSPDEVDS
-530 DNLEQEHTE
+530 LEPEHTE

-551 LETDKSDEV
+551 LETEEIDEPV
-560 DETMDVQNLQEN
+560 DVQNLQDDSLVE
-572 TFIEKSFA
+572 TSFA
-580 MEENLVSYEGV
+580 MEETPVNDEAV
-591 IDEKDLISWEEANYD
+591 IDEKDLISWEEASHD

>member
-1 MDFSVLYKSIMNYG
+1 MNFSALYKSIMNYG
-15 IYREAVHGKVFEPVP
+15 IYHETVHGKIAEPVP
-30 MFWNFISGILIGMP
+30 MFWNFISGIIIGMP
-44 FQLFQI
+44 FQIFQI
-50 QALIVSFLTNLLN
+50 QALVVSFLTNLLN
-63 ISGSLKSVQVTMM
+63 ISGSLKSVQATMM
-76 NNSKAIFLGFIGGSN
+76 TNAKAIFLGFIGGSN
-91 GTIAQAS
+91 GAIAQAS

-112 YQYTNGKGNFMRS
+112 YQYTNGKGNFMRA

-141 SFTVRTP
+141 NFTVTTQA
-148 HGQVKTEMG
+148 GNSKTAMG
-157 GQILFDTVTNV
+157 GQILFDTVTNI

-174 EINNGMT
+174 QITNGMT
-181 GFSNAEQSGDFIE
+181 GFSEANQSGDFIE

-213 IDSKTGETFDYEAA
+213 VDSKTGETFDYAKA
-227 SGKKQVG
+227 
-234 GKKGQDY
+234 KGDDGQKY
-241 VDNLSK
+241 VDKLSK

-256 KQLGFQVAA
+256 KQLGFQIAA
-265 GFMGGMNLWIYSI
+265 GFMGGINLWIYAV

-284 STISALSLLVCVFV
+284 STISALSLLVCVF
-298 IIIPL
+298 IILIPL

-341 FFLMTQIDYAVL
+341 FFLMTQIDYGVL
-353 SMIIG
+353 SLIIG

-403 KISGTNMAAGNAELS
+403 KISGTNMAAGNAEFS
-418 HMKMEWENLKNGFKE
+418 HMKMEWENFKNGFKE
-433 KAEGGT
+433 KAEGGA
-439 KVAVGAATENP
+439 KVAAGVATENP
-450 ALIADGASMVAPSM
+450 ALIADGASMVAPNI
-464 TKGYSHFQDVK
+464 TKGYNQLK
-475 ERRSEEIS
+475 EMKQQ
-483 EPEIEETSEIEGIK
+483 P
-497 EETSENM
+497 SENM
-504 QVDEIPSE
+504 QEPEKQMEEQNPNDGQVPNESQLEGQNASEENQNIEVPSE
-512 ESQEIE
+512 EHILTAEDNS
-518 VATEGEVLSDEM
+518 TE
-530 DNLEQEHTE
+530 LENTE
-539 NFISEENQTIET
+539 NFISEENQT
-551 LETDKSDEV
+551 LENEEITEQV
-560 DETMDVQNLQEN
+560 DVQDLQDN
-572 TFIEKSFA
+572 PDIEKSFA
-580 MEENLVSYEGV
+580 PEETPIIEVEVDQS
-591 IDEKDLISWEEANYD
+591 DLISWEEANRD

>member
-1 MDFSVLYKSIMNYG
+1 MNFSVLYKSIMNYG
-15 IYREAVHGKVFEPVP
+15 IYHETVHGKIVEPVP
-30 MFWNFISGILIGMP
+30 MFWNFISGIIIGMP

-76 NNSKAIFLGFIGGSN
+76 NNAKTIFLGFIGGSN

-141 SFTVRTP
+141 NFTVRTP
-148 HGQVKTEMG
+148 NGQFKTEMG

-208 NPAGI
+208 NPAGVV
-213 IDSKTGETFDYEAA
+213 DSETGKTFDYDKAKG
-227 SGKKQVG
+227 SG
-234 GKKGQDY
+234 GQAY
-241 VDNLSK
+241 VDDLAKGSK
-247 KDDYLKNDG
+247 GNPYLKNDG
-256 KQLGFQVAA
+256 KQLGFQIAA
-265 GFMGGMNLWIYSI
+265 GVMGGMNLWIYSV

-284 STISALSLLVCVFV
+284 STISALSLLVCVF
-298 IIIPL
+298 IILIPL

-341 FFLMTQIDYAVL
+341 FFLMTQIDYGVL

-418 HMKMEWENLKNGFKE
+418 HMKMEWENLKNGIKE
-433 KAEGGT
+433 KAEGGA

-450 ALIADGASMVAPSM
+450 ALIADGASMVAPNM
-464 TKGYSHFQDVK
+464 TNGFNRFQDMK
-475 ERRSEEIS
+475 EQRSEEV
-483 EPEIEETSEIEGIK
+483 PKVEENK

-518 VATEGEVLSDEM
+518 VPSEVDVFPDEV
-530 DNLEQEHTE
+530 DSLEPEHTE

-551 LETDKSDEV
+551 LETEETDEPV
-560 DETMDVQNLQEN
+560 DVQNLQDDSLVE
-572 TFIEKSFA
+572 TSFA
-580 MEENLVSYEGV
+580 MEETPVNDDVV
-591 IDEKDLISWEEANYD
+591 IDEKDLISWEEASHD

>member
-1 MDFSVLYKSIMNYG
+1 MNFSVLYKSIMNYG
-15 IYREAVHGKVFEPVP
+15 IYHETVHGKIVEPVP
-30 MFWNFISGILIGMP
+30 MFWNFISGIIIGMP

-76 NNSKAIFLGFIGGSN
+76 NNAKTIFLGFIGGSN

-141 SFTVRTP
+141 NFTVRTP
-148 HGQVKTEMG
+148 NGQFKTEMG

-208 NPAGI
+208 NPAGVV
-213 IDSKTGETFDYEAA
+213 DSETGKTFDYDKAKG
-227 SGKKQVG
+227 SG
-234 GKKGQDY
+234 GQAY
-241 VDNLSK
+241 VDDLAKGSK
-247 KDDYLKNDG
+247 GNPYLKNDG
-256 KQLGFQVAA
+256 KQLGFQIAA
-265 GFMGGMNLWIYSI
+265 GVMGGMNLWIYSV

-284 STISALSLLVCVFV
+284 STISALSLLVCVF
-298 IIIPL
+298 IILIPL

-308 FIPWFR
+308 FISWFR

-341 FFLMTQIDYAVL
+341 FFLMTQIDYGVL
-353 SMIIG
+353 SLIIG

-403 KISGTNMAAGNAELS
+403 KISGTNMAAGNAEFS
-418 HMKMEWENLKNGFKE
+418 QMKMEWEQFKRGFK
-433 KAEGGT
+433 KNAEGGAKIAT
-439 KVAVGAATENP
+439 GVATENP
-450 ALIADGASMVAPSM
+450 ALIVDGASMVAPNM
-464 TKGYSHFQDVK
+464 TNGFNRFQDMK
-475 ERRSEEIS
+475 EQRSEEVS
-483 EPEIEETSEIEGIK
+483 EPEIEENK

-518 VATEGEVLSDEM
+518 VSSEAEMFPDEVDS
-530 DNLEQEHTE
+530 LEPEHTE

-551 LETDKSDEV
+551 LETEETDEPV
-560 DETMDVQNLQEN
+560 DVQNLQDDSLVE
-572 TFIEKSFA
+572 TSFA
-580 MEENLVSYEGV
+580 MEETPVNDEVV
-591 IDEKDLISWEEANYD
+591 IDEKDLISWEEASHD

>member
-1 MDFSVLYKSIMNYG
+1 MNYG
-15 IYREAVHGKVFEPVP
+15 IYHETVHGKIVEPVP
-30 MFWNFISGILIGMP
+30 MFWNFISGIIIGMP

-76 NNSKAIFLGFIGGSN
+76 NNAKTIFLGFIGGSN

-141 SFTVRTP
+141 NFTVRTP
-148 HGQVKTEMG
+148 NGQFKTEMG

-208 NPAGI
+208 NPAGVV
-213 IDSKTGETFDYEAA
+213 DSETGKTFDYDKAKG
-227 SGKKQVG
+227 SG
-234 GKKGQDY
+234 GQAY
-241 VDNLSK
+241 VDDLAKGSK
-247 KDDYLKNDG
+247 GNPYLKNDG
-256 KQLGFQVAA
+256 KQLGFQIAA
-265 GFMGGMNLWIYSI
+265 GVMGGMNLWIYSV

-284 STISALSLLVCVFV
+284 STISALSLLVCVF
-298 IIIPL
+298 IILIPL

-308 FIPWFR
+308 FISWFR

-341 FFLMTQIDYAVL
+341 FFLMTQIDYGVL
-353 SMIIG
+353 SLIIG

-403 KISGTNMAAGNAELS
+403 KISGTNMAAGNAEFS
-418 HMKMEWENLKNGFKE
+418 QMKMEWEQFKRGFK
-433 KAEGGT
+433 KNAEGGAKIAT
-439 KVAVGAATENP
+439 GVATENP
-450 ALIADGASMVAPSM
+450 ALIVDGASMVAPNM
-464 TKGYSHFQDVK
+464 TNGFNRFQDMK
-475 ERRSEEIS
+475 EQRSEEVS
-483 EPEIEETSEIEGIK
+483 EPEIEENK

-518 VATEGEVLSDEM
+518 VSSEAEMFPDEVDS
-530 DNLEQEHTE
+530 LEPEHTE

-551 LETDKSDEV
+551 LETEETDEPV
-560 DETMDVQNLQEN
+560 DVQNLQDDSLVE
-572 TFIEKSFA
+572 TSFA
-580 MEENLVSYEGV
+580 MEETPVNDEVV
-591 IDEKDLISWEEANYD
+591 IDEKDLISWEEASHD

>member
-1 MDFSVLYKSIMNYG
+1 
-15 IYREAVHGKVFEPVP
+15 
-30 MFWNFISGILIGMP
+30 
-44 FQLFQI
+44 
-50 QALIVSFLTNLLN
+50 
-63 ISGSLKSVQVTMM
+63 
-76 NNSKAIFLGFIGGSN
+76 
-91 GTIAQAS
+91 
-98 GAGMLLAIT
+98 MLLAIT

-141 SFTVRTP
+141 NFTVRTP
-148 HGQVKTEMG
+148 NGQFKTEMG

-208 NPAGI
+208 NPAGVV
-213 IDSKTGETFDYEAA
+213 DSETGKTFDYDKAKG
-227 SGKKQVG
+227 SG
-234 GKKGQDY
+234 GQDY
-241 VDNLSK
+241 VDKLAKGAKGNP
-247 KDDYLKNDG
+247 YLKNDG
-256 KQLGFQVAA
+256 KQLGFQIAA
-265 GFMGGMNLWIYSI
+265 GVMGGMNLWIYSV

-284 STISALSLLVCVFV
+284 STISALSLLVCVF
-298 IIIPL
+298 IILIPL

-341 FFLMTQIDYAVL
+341 FFSMTQIDYGVL

-403 KISGTNMAAGNAELS
+403 KISGTNMAAGNADLS

-433 KAEGGT
+433 KAEGGA

-450 ALIADGASMVAPSM
+450 ALIADGASMIAPNM
-464 TKGYSHFQDVK
+464 TNGFNSFQDMK
-475 ERRSEEIS
+475 EQRSEEVP
-483 EPEIEETSEIEGIK
+483 EPEVEENK

-518 VATEGEVLSDEM
+518 VPSEVDVFPDEV
-530 DNLEQEHTE
+530 DSLEPEHTE

-551 LETDKSDEV
+551 LETEETDEPV
-560 DETMDVQNLQEN
+560 DVQNLQDDSLVE
-572 TFIEKSFA
+572 TSFA
-580 MEENLVSYEGV
+580 MEETPVNDDDVV
-591 IDEKDLISWEEANYD
+591 IDEKDLISWEEASHD

>member
-1 MDFSVLYKSIMNYG
+1 MNYG
-15 IYREAVHGKVFEPVP
+15 IYHETVHGKIVEPVP
-30 MFWNFISGILIGMP
+30 MFWNFISGIIIGMP

-76 NNSKAIFLGFIGGSN
+76 NNAKTIFLGFIGGSN

-141 SFTVRTP
+141 NFTVRTP
-148 HGQVKTEMG
+148 NGQFKTEMG

-208 NPAGI
+208 NPAGVV
-213 IDSKTGETFDYEAA
+213 DSETGKTFDYDKAKG
-227 SGKKQVG
+227 SG
-234 GKKGQDY
+234 GQAY
-241 VDNLSK
+241 VDDLAKGSK
-247 KDDYLKNDG
+247 GNPYLKNDG
-256 KQLGFQVAA
+256 KQLGFQIAA
-265 GFMGGMNLWIYSI
+265 GVMGGMNLWIYSV

-284 STISALSLLVCVFV
+284 STISALSLLVCVF
-298 IIIPL
+298 IILIPL

-308 FIPWFR
+308 FISWFR

-341 FFLMTQIDYAVL
+341 FFLMTQIDYGVL
-353 SMIIG
+353 SLIIG

-403 KISGTNMAAGNAELS
+403 KISGTNMAAGNAEFS
-418 HMKMEWENLKNGFKE
+418 QMKMEWEQFKRGFK
-433 KAEGGT
+433 KNAEGGAKIAT
-439 KVAVGAATENP
+439 GVATENP
-450 ALIADGASMVAPSM
+450 ALIVDGASMVAPNM
-464 TKGYSHFQDVK
+464 TNGFNRFQDMK
-475 ERRSEEIS
+475 EQRSEEVS
-483 EPEIEETSEIEGIK
+483 EPEIEENK

-504 QVDEIPSE
+504 Q
-512 ESQEIE
+512 
-518 VATEGEVLSDEM
+518 
-530 DNLEQEHTE
+530 
-539 NFISEENQTIET
+539 
-551 LETDKSDEV
+551 
-560 DETMDVQNLQEN
+560 
-572 TFIEKSFA
+572 
-580 MEENLVSYEGV
+580 
-591 IDEKDLISWEEANYD
+591 
-606 LQEVRV
+606 

>member
-1 MDFSVLYKSIMNYG
+1 MNYG
-15 IYREAVHGKVFEPVP
+15 IYHETVHGKIVEPVP
-30 MFWNFISGILIGMP
+30 MFWNFISGIIIGMP

-76 NNSKAIFLGFIGGSN
+76 NNAKTIFLGFIGGSN

-141 SFTVRTP
+141 NFTVRTP
-148 HGQVKTEMG
+148 NGQFKTEMG

-208 NPAGI
+208 NPAGVV
-213 IDSKTGETFDYEAA
+213 DSETGKTFDYDKAKG
-227 SGKKQVG
+227 SG
-234 GKKGQDY
+234 GQAY
-241 VDNLSK
+241 VDDLAKGSK
-247 KDDYLKNDG
+247 GNPYLKNDG
-256 KQLGFQVAA
+256 KQLGFQIAA
-265 GFMGGMNLWIYSI
+265 GVMGGMNLWIYSV

-284 STISALSLLVCVFV
+284 STISALSLLVCVF
-298 IIIPL
+298 IILIPL

-341 FFLMTQIDYAVL
+341 FFLMTQIDYGVL
-353 SMIIG
+353 SLIIG

-403 KISGTNMAAGNAELS
+403 KILGTNMAAGNAEFS
-418 HMKMEWENLKNGFKE
+418 HMKMEWEQFKRSFKKN
-433 KAEGGT
+433 AEGGAKIAT
-439 KVAVGAATENP
+439 GVATENP
-450 ALIADGASMVAPSM
+450 ALIADGASMVAPNM
-464 TKGYSHFQDVK
+464 TNGFNRFQDMK
-475 ERRSEEIS
+475 EQRSEEVF
-483 EPEIEETSEIEGIK
+483 EPEIKENK

-518 VATEGEVLSDEM
+518 VSSEAEMFPDEVDS
-530 DNLEQEHTE
+530 LEPEHTE

-551 LETDKSDEV
+551 LETEETDEPV
-560 DETMDVQNLQEN
+560 DVQNLQDDSLVE
-572 TFIEKSFA
+572 TSFA
-580 MEENLVSYEGV
+580 MEETPVNDEAV
-591 IDEKDLISWEEANYD
+591 IDEKDLISWEEASHD
-606 LQEVRV
+606 LQEVRI

>member
-1 MDFSVLYKSIMNYG
+1 MNFSVLYKSIMNYG
-15 IYREAVHGKVFEPVP
+15 IYHETVHGKIVEPVP
-30 MFWNFISGILIGMP
+30 MFWNFISGIIIGMP

-76 NNSKAIFLGFIGGSN
+76 NNAKTIFLGFIGGSN

-141 SFTVRTP
+141 NFTVRTP
-148 HGQVKTEMG
+148 NGQFKTEMG

-208 NPAGI
+208 NPAGVV
-213 IDSKTGETFDYEAA
+213 DSETGKTFDYDKAKG
-227 SGKKQVG
+227 SG
-234 GKKGQDY
+234 GQAY
-241 VDNLSK
+241 VDDLAKGSK
-247 KDDYLKNDG
+247 GNPYLKNDG
-256 KQLGFQVAA
+256 KQLGFQIAA
-265 GFMGGMNLWIYSI
+265 GVMGGMNLWIYSV
-278 PIIAVN
+278 PIITVN
-284 STISALSLLVCVFV
+284 STISALSLLVCVF
-298 IIIPL
+298 IILIPL

-314 NAFFTTI
+314 NALFTTI

-341 FFLMTQIDYAVL
+341 FFLMTQIDYGVL
-353 SMIIG
+353 SLIIG

-403 KISGTNMAAGNAELS
+403 KISGTNMAAGNAEFS
-418 HMKMEWENLKNGFKE
+418 HMKMEWEQFKRSFKKN
-433 KAEGGT
+433 AEGGAKIAT
-439 KVAVGAATENP
+439 GVATENP
-450 ALIADGASMVAPSM
+450 ALIVDGASMVAPNM
-464 TKGYSHFQDVK
+464 TSGFNRFQDMK
-475 ERRSEEIS
+475 EQRSEEVS
-483 EPEIEETSEIEGIK
+483 EPEIEENK

-518 VATEGEVLSDEM
+518 VSSEADMFPDEVDG
-530 DNLEQEHTE
+530 LEPEHTE

-551 LETDKSDEV
+551 LETEETDEPV
-560 DETMDVQNLQEN
+560 DVQNLQDDSLVE
-572 TFIEKSFA
+572 TSFA
-580 MEENLVSYEGV
+580 MEETPVNDEAV
-591 IDEKDLISWEEANYD
+591 IDEKDLISWEEASHD

>member
-1 MDFSVLYKSIMNYG
+1 MNFSVLYKSIMNYG
-15 IYREAVHGKVFEPVP
+15 IYHETVHGKIVEPVP
-30 MFWNFISGILIGMP
+30 MFWNFISGIIIGMP

-76 NNSKAIFLGFIGGSN
+76 NNAKTIFLGFIGGSN

-141 SFTVRTP
+141 NFTVRTP
-148 HGQVKTEMG
+148 NGQFKTEMG

-208 NPAGI
+208 NPAGVV
-213 IDSKTGETFDYEAA
+213 DSETGKTFDYDKAKG
-227 SGKKQVG
+227 SG
-234 GKKGQDY
+234 GQAY
-241 VDNLSK
+241 VDDLAKGSK
-247 KDDYLKNDG
+247 GNPYLKNDG
-256 KQLGFQVAA
+256 KQLGFQIAA
-265 GFMGGMNLWIYSI
+265 GVMGGMNLWIYSV

-284 STISALSLLVCVFV
+284 STISALSLLVCVF
-298 IIIPL
+298 IILIPL

-341 FFLMTQIDYAVL
+341 FFLMTQIDYGVL
-353 SMIIG
+353 SLIIG

-403 KISGTNMAAGNAELS
+403 KISGTNMAAGNAEFS
-418 HMKMEWENLKNGFKE
+418 HMKMEWEQFKRSFKKN
-433 KAEGGT
+433 AEGGAKIAT
-439 KVAVGAATENP
+439 GVATENP
-450 ALIADGASMVAPSM
+450 ALIADGASMVAPNM
-464 TKGYSHFQDVK
+464 TNGFNRFQDMK
-475 ERRSEEIS
+475 EQRSEEVF
-483 EPEIEETSEIEGIK
+483 EPEIKENK

-518 VATEGEVLSDEM
+518 VSSEAEMFPDEVDS
-530 DNLEQEHTE
+530 LEPEHTE

-551 LETDKSDEV
+551 LETEETDEPV
-560 DETMDVQNLQEN
+560 DVQNLQDDSLVE
-572 TFIEKSFA
+572 TSFA
-580 MEENLVSYEGV
+580 MEETPVNDEAV
-591 IDEKDLISWEEANYD
+591 IDEKDLISWEEASHD
-606 LQEVRV
+606 LQEVRI